1 MELKKQQLM
10 KDIKVKENV
19 ITRREMAERN
29 FQIQMQTLE
38 PDQFHSQQLKEGNS
52 DDLSYYKTQWKEWQG
67 TELLWTFTL
76 VFKEKIQKKLNFLFL
91 FT

>member
-19 ITRREMAERN
+19 ITRREMAERK

-38 PDQFHSQQLKEGNS
+38 PDRFHSQQLNEGNS
-52 DDLSYYKTQWKEWQG
+52 DELSFYKTQ
-67 TELLWTFTL
+67 
-76 VFKEKIQKKLNFLFL
+76 
-91 FT
+91 